1 MRVVPG
7 TAWRHFVQHSPQSRS
22 TIILE
27 ELAETCAKLAR
38 RIHASF
44 PGRGIDDHAR
54 SFVERVNT
62 IIKDGRRAVDAPKW
76 LTRLSVFGGIA
87 AVSLLVL
94 ASVLCVR
101 RVGDIDNLP
110 TYLSSLDAFFTVL
123 AATVAGG
130 ITMRS
135 IHHRVEQAQVL
146 KKLDELRGVAHVTDM
161 LQIAKCPTR
170 LLYSDSSGGAEA
182 GDLREM
188 TEYLSYGA
196 ELQSLTAKVA
206 AVYGRW
212 CSDASVHAAID
223 GIERLCTDLERKS
236 LQKVLLLEQ
245 IHQRRC

>member
-1 MRVVPG
+1 MQP
-7 TAWRHFVQHSPQSRS
+7 ANQQRS
-22 TIILE
+22 TIVLE
-27 ELAETCAKLAR
+27 ELAETCGKLAR

-44 PGRGIDDHAR
+44 PGRSIDEHAR
-54 SFVERVNT
+54 CFVERVNG
-62 IIKDGRRAVDAPKW
+62 IVKEGRRAVEAPRW
-76 LTRLSVFGGIA
+76 LGQISAIGGVA
-87 AVSLLVL
+87 AVTLLVL
-94 ASVLCVR
+94 TSVLCVR

-130 ITMRS
+130 LTMRS
-135 IHHRVEQAQVL
+135 IRQRVEQKLAL

-170 LLYSDSSGGAEA
+170 LLYSDPSTNTP
-182 GDLREM
+182 DPTLDVRQM

-206 AVYGRW
+206 AIYGRW
-212 CSDASVHAAID
+212 NSDVTVHAAID
-223 GIERLCTDLERKS
+223 GIERLCADLERKS

>member
-1 MRVVPG
+1 
-7 TAWRHFVQHSPQSRS
+7 VQHSPQSRS

-38 RIHASF
+38 RIHVSF

-54 SFVERVNT
+54 CLVERVNS
-62 IIKDGRRAVDAPKW
+62 IVEEGRRAVEAPMW
-76 LTRLSVFGGIA
+76 LTRLSAIGGVTAIT
-87 AVSLLVL
+87 LLVL
-94 ASVLCVR
+94 VSVLCVR
-101 RVGDIDNLP
+101 HVGDIDNLP

-130 ITMRS
+130 LTMRS
-135 IHHRVEQAQVL
+135 IRHRVEQTRAL
-146 KKLDELRGVAHVTDM
+146 KKLDELRGVAHVTDL
-161 LQIAKCPTR
+161 LQIAKSPTL
-170 LLYSDSSGGAEA
+170 LLYSDPSTGSEVE
-182 GDLREM
+182 DIRQM

-212 CSDASVHAAID
+212 CSDAAVHAAID

-245 IHQRRC
+245 IHQRRH

>member
-1 MRVVPG
+1 MQQVN
-7 TAWRHFVQHSPQSRS
+7 QLRS

-27 ELAETCAKLAR
+27 ELAETCAKLAQ
-38 RIHASF
+38 RIHTSF

-54 SFVERVNT
+54 CFVDRVDT
-62 IIKDGRRAVDAPKW
+62 IVKEGRRAVEAPQW
-76 LTRLSVFGGIA
+76 LTRLTAVGGVA

-94 ASVLCVR
+94 VSVLCVR

-123 AATVAGG
+123 AFTVAGG

-135 IHHRVEQAQVL
+135 LRHRIERSRAFE
-146 KKLDELRGVAHVTDM
+146 KLDALRGVAHVTDM
-161 LQIAKCPTR
+161 LQITKCPTR
-170 LLYSDSSGGAEA
+170 LLYRDPSAGSGL
-182 GDLREM
+182 GDVRET
-188 TEYLSYGA
+188 TEYLAYGA
-196 ELQSLTAKVA
+196 ELQSLTAKAA

-223 GIERLCTDLERKS
+223 GIERLCADLERKS

-245 IHQRRC
+245 IYQRRC

>member
-1 MRVVPG
+1 M
-7 TAWRHFVQHSPQSRS
+7 QHSPQSRS

-87 AVSLLVL
+87 AVSLLIL

-135 IHHRVEQAQVL
+135 IHHRVEQTQALKNWTSCGGWHTSPICCKSRSVL
-146 KKLDELRGVAHVTDM
+146 HGF
-161 LQIAKCPTR
+161 
-170 LLYSDSSGGAEA
+170 S
-182 GDLREM
+182 
-188 TEYLSYGA
+188 
-196 ELQSLTAKVA
+196 TAIHLA
-206 AVYGRW
+206 
-212 CSDASVHAAID
+212 
-223 GIERLCTDLERKS
+223 ERKPVMS
-236 LQKVLLLEQ
+236 A
-245 IHQRRC
+245 R

>member
-1 MRVVPG
+1 M
-7 TAWRHFVQHSPQSRS
+7 QHSPQSRS

-62 IIKDGRRAVDAPKW
+62 IIKDGRRAVAAPKW
-76 LTRLSVFGGIA
+76 FTRLSGFGCIA
-87 AVSLLVL
+87 AVSLLAL
-94 ASVLCVR
+94 ASVLGVR

-135 IHHRVEQAQVL
+135 IHHRVEQAQAL

-182 GDLREM
+182 GDVREM

>member
-1 MRVVPG
+1 VLPP
-7 TAWRHFVQHSPQSRS
+7 SQSRS
-22 TIILE
+22 TIILD

-44 PGRGIDDHAR
+44 PDRGIDEHAQC
-54 SFVERVNT
+54 FVERVKA
-62 IIKDGRRAVDAPKW
+62 IVKDGRRAVEAPQW
-76 LTRLSVFGGIA
+76 LTRLSAIGGVA
-87 AVSLLVL
+87 AVTILVL
-94 ASVLCVR
+94 VSVLCVR

-123 AATVAGG
+123 AATIAGG
-130 ITMRS
+130 LTMRS
-135 IHHRVEQAQVL
+135 IRHRVEQTRAL

-170 LLYSDSSGGAEA
+170 LLYSDHSSEAEA
-182 GDLREM
+182 EDIRQM

-223 GIERLCTDLERKS
+223 GIERLCADLERKS

-245 IHQRRC
+245 IHQRRR